1 MLFESLQRVVVELG
15 REPSLPVLLD
25 RVVGEIGA
33 YPDVALAGIWIR
45 GPVEQCAICRDNP
58 DSAQPGTSLHVAAC
72 AGSLL
77 TNEEKRDRVLHLC
90 HFGGRAI
97 RQVNDQ
103 GTALFIKELDEKNS
117 YEWVRDANIR
127 SFAGHPLMVGGEM
140 VGVLSVC
147 IRRVTMTR
155 REFEWMR
162 IFAVA
167 IAHSIVR
174 GRALDEADRLRRRLE
189 STTGFPNPPA
199 AANTSILG
207 SSPGIRR
214 VLEQIEMV
222 AATDVTVLIL
232 GETGVGK
239 ELVARAIHDGG
250 PRRSGALV
258 NVNCTAIPH
267 ELFESIFFGHVLGS
281 FSGATTNRNGRFQL
295 ADHGSLFLDEVGD
308 MPTHMQ
314 PKLLRVLQDGKFEP
328 VGSEKTLHADVRV
341 IAASNRDLKEAIG
354 EGRFREDLYYRISVF
369 PIEVP
374 PLRARKDDIPILSGH
389 FVDAACH
396 RFGRQALQLTTGH
409 IRQLQDYDWPG
420 NVRELQNV
428 IERAV
433 LTSRRGALQLD
444 LGHGDEK
451 RAAAPAQAFE
461 RLASEATGILTDEE
475 MKRRERDNVNAAL
488 RRSEGR
494 IYGPG
499 GAAELLGMKP
509 TTLNARIKKWR
520 LDKLS

>member
-15 REPSLPVLLD
+15 REPSLPILLD
-25 RVVGEIGA
+25 RVVDEIGA
-33 YPDVALAGIWIR
+33 NPDVALVGVWTP
-45 GPVEQCAICRDNP
+45 GPAEQCAICRANP
-58 DSAQPGTSLHVAAC
+58 DLAQRGASLHLAAV

-77 TNEEKRDRVLHLC
+77 TNEEERARVLQAC
-90 HFGGRAI
+90 HFGERPV

-103 GTALFIKELDEKNS
+103 GKALFVKELDENNR
-117 YEWVRDANIR
+117 YEWVKNANIR

-140 VGVLSVC
+140 VGVLAVC
-147 IRRVTMTR
+147 VRRVTMTE
-155 REFEWMR
+155 REFEWLR
-162 IFAVA
+162 VFAVA

-174 GRALDEADRLRRRLE
+174 YRALDEADRLRRRLE
-189 STTGFPNPPA
+189 SETGFPHAPTATNA
-199 AANTSILG
+199 TILG

-239 ELVARAIHDGG
+239 ELVARAIHEGG
-250 PRRSGALV
+250 PRRSRALV
-258 NVNCTAIPH
+258 NVNCTAIPD

-281 FSGATTNRNGRFQL
+281 FSGAVTNRIGRFQL

-308 MPTHMQ
+308 LPTHMQ

-328 VGSEKTLHADVRV
+328 VGSEKTLHADVRI
-341 IAASNRDLKEAIG
+341 IAASNRDLKEAI
-354 EGRFREDLYYRISVF
+354 EHERFREDLFYRLTVF
-369 PIEVP
+369 PIQVP
-374 PLRARKDDIPILSGH
+374 PLREREDDIPVLAGY
-389 FVDAACH
+389 FVEAACR
-396 RFGRQALQLTTGH
+396 RFGRPSLQLTAAH

-433 LTSRRGALQLD
+433 ITSQRNSLYLD
-444 LGHGDEK
+444 IAGSDEV
-451 RAAAPAQAFE
+451 RPAAPAP
-461 RLASEATGILTDEE
+461 LAEAAGAETSGVITDEE
-475 MKRRERDNVNAAL
+475 MKRRERDNVAAAL
-488 RRSEGR
+488 RRSGGR

-509 TTLNARIKKWR
+509 TTLNARIKKWG
-520 LDKLS
+520 LDKLL

>member
-1 MLFESLQRVVVELG
+1 
-15 REPSLPVLLD
+15 
-25 RVVGEIGA
+25 
-33 YPDVALAGIWIR
+33 
-45 GPVEQCAICRDNP
+45 
-58 DSAQPGTSLHVAAC
+58 
-72 AGSLL
+72 
-77 TNEEKRDRVLHLC
+77 
-90 HFGGRAI
+90 
-97 RQVNDQ
+97 
-103 GTALFIKELDEKNS
+103 
-117 YEWVRDANIR
+117 
-127 SFAGHPLMVGGEM
+127 
-140 VGVLSVC
+140 
-147 IRRVTMTR
+147 
-155 REFEWMR
+155 
-162 IFAVA
+162 
-167 IAHSIVR
+167 
-174 GRALDEADRLRRRLE
+174 
-189 STTGFPNPPA
+189 
-199 AANTSILG
+199 
-207 SSPGIRR
+207 
-214 VLEQIEMV
+214 MV

-281 FSGATTNRNGRFQL
+281 FSGATTNRVGRFQL

-341 IAASNRDLKEAIG
+341 IAACNRDLKEAIG
-354 EGRFREDLYYRISVF
+354 EGRFREDLYYRLSVF

-389 FVDAACH
+389 FVDIACR
-396 RFGRQALQLTTGH
+396 RFGRQPIQLTASH

-433 LTSRRGALQLD
+433 LTSRRGAVQLD
-444 LGHGDEK
+444 LGRSNE
-451 RAAAPAQAFE
+451 RQAAPAFE
-461 RLASEATGILTDEE
+461 GLASESTGVITDEE
-475 MKRRERDNVNAAL
+475 MKRRERDNVLAAL
-488 RRSEGR
+488 KRSEGR

-520 LDKLS
+520 LDRLS